1 MYPQRKPSQE
11 YEDDYEADDYSEDDD
26 SSHLSSPRLSP
37 KKEVM
42 PTMQEASDEET
53 DLNHTNTATAPQQ
66 SGQEVDPLEKSEDFE
81 DEFEAGSDHTASGGL
96 PDAEDADVAEDAEL
110 LDDFDAEDQV
120 ERIESD
126 PDPPVAVMEGDEID
140 HNSVPSIKSD
150 PDRNLVDKAPSEE
163 IAQALSEHMRTVA
176 ASNESESDKVVV
188 NDHNEVNE
196 TNDEEIAQ
204 ALSEHMRTVAAS
216 NESESD
222 KVVVNDHNEVNE
234 TNDEEI
240 AQALSEHMRTVAAS
254 NESESDKVVVNDHN
268 EVNETNDEEI
278 AQALSEHMRTVAASN
293 ESESDKV
300 VVNDRNEVNETND
313 EEIAQAL
320 SEHMRTV
327 AASNESES
335 DKVVV
340 NDRNEVNETNE
351 DIAVDKKVSEIDEIN
366 EVNEENEVSHDYT
379 DFEADSQSPS
389 KKEALPSE
397 SGVGLAGDISGG
409 ISASASPSSIGIG
422 GAVAGPGPPRGMSQG
437 RGWSEDFEDDDGI
450 NEDQE
455 LTNERAWDPE
465 GAGVPELHE
474 VRRLRVVPF
483 GGGVF
488 LTN

>member
-1 MYPQRKPSQE
+1 
-11 YEDDYEADDYSEDDD
+11 
-26 SSHLSSPRLSP
+26 
-37 KKEVM
+37 M

-66 SGQEVDPLEKSEDFE
+66 SGQEEDPLEKSDDFE

-96 PDAEDADVAEDAEL
+96 PDAEDAEVADVADVAEDAEVADDAEV

-126 PDPPVAVMEGDEID
+126 PDPPVVVMEGDEID

-150 PDRNLVDKAPSEE
+150 PDRNLVDKAPS
-163 IAQALSEHMRTVA
+163 
-176 ASNESESDKVVV
+176 
-188 NDHNEVNE
+188 
-196 TNDEEIAQ
+196 
-204 ALSEHMRTVAAS
+204 
-216 NESESD
+216 
-222 KVVVNDHNEVNE
+222 
-234 TNDEEI
+234 
-240 AQALSEHMRTVAAS
+240 
-254 NESESDKVVVNDHN
+254 
-268 EVNETNDEEI
+268 EEI

-465 GAGVPELHE
+465 GSEDGIREDSGESLNFV
-474 VRRLRVVPF
+474 
-483 GGGVF
+483 G
-488 LTN
+488 

>member
-66 SGQEVDPLEKSEDFE
+66 SGQEEDPLEKSDDFE

-96 PDAEDADVAEDAEL
+96 PDAEDAEVADVADVAEDAEVADDAEV

-126 PDPPVAVMEGDEID
+126 PDPPVVVMEGDEID

-188 NDHNEVNE
+188 ND
-196 TNDEEIAQ
+196 
-204 ALSEHMRTVAAS
+204 R
-216 NESESD
+216 
-222 KVVVNDHNEVNE
+222 
-234 TNDEEI
+234 
-240 AQALSEHMRTVAAS
+240 
-254 NESESDKVVVNDHN
+254 N

-465 GAGVPELHE
+465 GPGVPELHE
-474 VRRLRVVPF
+474 VRRGAGRSCLSVVDF
-483 GGGVF
+483 F
-488 LTN
+488 FQRKKKDRSKLTFEC

>member
-66 SGQEVDPLEKSEDFE
+66 SGQEVDPLEKSDDFE

-96 PDAEDADVAEDAEL
+96 PDAEDADVAEDVEL

-150 PDRNLVDKAPSEE
+150 PDRNLVDKAPS
-163 IAQALSEHMRTVA
+163 
-176 ASNESESDKVVV
+176 
-188 NDHNEVNE
+188 
-196 TNDEEIAQ
+196 EEIAQ

-397 SGVGLAGDISGG
+397 SGVGLAGDISRG

>member
-66 SGQEVDPLEKSEDFE
+66 SGQEEDPLEKSDDFE
-81 DEFEAGSDHTASGGL
+81 DDFEAGSDHTASGGL
-96 PDAEDADVAEDAEL
+96 PDAEDAEVANVADVAEDAEVADVAEDADVADDAEV

-188 NDHNEVNE
+188 ND
-196 TNDEEIAQ
+196 
-204 ALSEHMRTVAAS
+204 R
-216 NESESD
+216 
-222 KVVVNDHNEVNE
+222 
-234 TNDEEI
+234 
-240 AQALSEHMRTVAAS
+240 
-254 NESESDKVVVNDHN
+254 N

-300 VVNDRNEVNETND
+300 VVNDRNEINETND

-366 EVNEENEVSHDYT
+366 EVNEENEVSRDYT

-397 SGVGLAGDISGG
+397 SGVGLAGGISGG

-422 GAVAGPGPPRGMSQG
+422 GAGNAGPPRGMSQG

-465 GAGVPELHE
+465 GPGVPELHE
-474 VRRLRVVPF
+474 VRRLRSCLSLVEF
-483 GGGVF
+483 FFLTERKKDRSKLKRMLVF
-488 LTN
+488 LRCFFLKLHIFIRFL

>member
-1 MYPQRKPSQE
+1 MITKLMITLKMMILHIC
-11 YEDDYEADDYSEDDD
+11 
-26 SSHLSSPRLSP
+26 HLRGLSP

-188 NDHNEVNE
+188 ND
-196 TNDEEIAQ
+196 
-204 ALSEHMRTVAAS
+204 
-216 NESESD
+216 
-222 KVVVNDHNEVNE
+222 
-234 TNDEEI
+234 
-240 AQALSEHMRTVAAS
+240 
-254 NESESDKVVVNDHN
+254 
-268 EVNETNDEEI
+268 
-278 AQALSEHMRTVAASN
+278 
-293 ESESDKV
+293 
-300 VVNDRNEVNETND
+300 
-313 EEIAQAL
+313 
-320 SEHMRTV
+320 
-327 AASNESES
+327 
-335 DKVVV
+335 
-340 NDRNEVNETNE
+340 RNEVNETNE

-465 GAGVPELHE
+465 A
-474 VRRLRVVPF
+474 RVSQNCTKFVVCGSCLSVVEF
-483 GGGVF
+483 F
-488 LTN
+488 N

>member
-66 SGQEVDPLEKSEDFE
+66 SGQEEDPLEKSDDFE

-96 PDAEDADVAEDAEL
+96 PDAEDAEVADVADVAEDAEVADDAEV

-126 PDPPVAVMEGDEID
+126 PDPPVVVMEGDEID

-150 PDRNLVDKAPSEE
+150 PDRNLVDKAPS
-163 IAQALSEHMRTVA
+163 
-176 ASNESESDKVVV
+176 
-188 NDHNEVNE
+188 
-196 TNDEEIAQ
+196 
-204 ALSEHMRTVAAS
+204 
-216 NESESD
+216 
-222 KVVVNDHNEVNE
+222 
-234 TNDEEI
+234 
-240 AQALSEHMRTVAAS
+240 
-254 NESESDKVVVNDHN
+254 
-268 EVNETNDEEI
+268 EEI

-465 GAGVPELHE
+465 GPGVPELHE
-474 VRRLRVVPF
+474 VRRGAGRSCLSVVDF
-483 GGGVF
+483 F
-488 LTN
+488 FQRKKKDRSKLTFEC